1 MYTCVP
7 NSPYSDLD
15 AGPSDPHPEPEPYD
29 YHMLDTPILFMFWGA
44 LSTCIENMCPSFFG
58 FFFSAD
64 CDTKLPVCLRSARCV
79 SEPTFLDFFDHYEQ
93 DSAHISSTTSFSSG
107 WLTEWKRDVV
117 SEVLNYSFSSLAT
130 QNSFIGIF
138 FFPQLG
144 QKNGIFSACKL
155 GRCRSRHTRTLSHTS
170 YIVLWLD
177 FRAGRGDAALGR
189 VLGVLFHQLQTGR
202 LGDAAGHPG
211 TTNTLRE
218 REKGRKK

>member
-1 MYTCVP
+1 MRAHQTLIRNQNLTITTCWIRRYYLCFGALFRHALRICVP
-7 NSPYSDLD
+7 VFLV
-15 AGPSDPHPEPEPYD
+15 
-29 YHMLDTPILFMFWGA
+29 
-44 LSTCIENMCPSFFG
+44 FFT
-58 FFFSAD
+58 AD

-79 SEPTFLDFFDHYEQ
+79 SQPTFLDFFDHYEQ

-107 WLTEWKRDVV
+107 WLTEWKREAV
-117 SEVLNYSFSSLAT
+117 SEILNYSFSSLAT

-144 QKNGIFSACKL
+144 QKNWIFSACKL

>member
-1 MYTCVP
+1 MRSQFTTFR
-7 NSPYSDLD
+7 SGR
-15 AGPSDPHPEPEPYD
+15 GPIRPSSGTRTLRLPHVGYADIIYVSGRSFDMHWEYV
-29 YHMLDTPILFMFWGA
+29 
-44 LSTCIENMCPSFFG
+44 SQFFG
-58 FFFSAD
+58 VFFTAD

-79 SEPTFLDFFDHYEQ
+79 SQPTFLDFFDHYEQ